1 MADRTS
7 TPRKKR
13 KDDAAGTA
21 VKPAR
26 APSQA
31 EGREASRLRA
41 ENDALRNELE
51 QVLANASENEKI
63 WRHFAAVER
72 LLFRMRELD
81 KLAEDLMREVRVRF
95 RTGLLVLFVSH
106 PEIQERLFQGD
117 MERSNSL
124 GDNTWISPMEG
135 DQVRSLFGPGLKPVL
150 FSAGQKGFP
159 SALSDAV
166 EEVRSG
172 VLIPLTIGEIIFGA
186 LMLGSNDPNRY
197 QPGDGT
203 DLLAQLGT
211 NIALS
216 MDNCLTYEKVR
227 DFSVQDQLTGLFNF
241 FQIYSVLEREFR
253 KARRVKS
260 PLSVLVVD
268 FRFVQDPDDADSGRG
283 VLKHAAGL
291 LEGILPKEE
300 CYIGRYGSDQFLAVL
315 PNVPEGEA
323 REVIPYVS
331 AAIRKTPFKAG
342 NTAILITTA
351 IGVGTMQD
359 RMGCAQDLV
368 DAAYA
373 DLCTARCGPRNE

>member
-1 MADRTS
+1 MTDQTTS
-7 TPRKKR
+7 TKR
-13 KDDAAGTA
+13 KRKEEAAESA
-21 VKPAR
+21 VKQAR
-26 APSQA
+26 APSRPCT
-31 EGREASRLRA
+31 RETSRLLA
-41 ENDALRNELE
+41 ENRALRNELE
-51 QVLANASENEKI
+51 QVLANASENERI

-81 KLAEDLMREVRVRF
+81 KLAEDLLREVRVRF

-106 PEIQERLFQGD
+106 PEIQERLFQGST
-117 MERSNSL
+117 ERSCSL
-124 GDNTWISPMEG
+124 GENTWLSPMEG
-135 DQVRSLFGPGLKPVL
+135 EEVRALFGPGLKPVL
-150 FSAGQKGFP
+150 FSAGEEGFP
-159 SALSDAV
+159 QALSGAAD
-166 EEVRSG
+166 EVRSG
-172 VLIPLTIGEIIFGA
+172 ALIPLNIGEIIFGA
-186 LMLGSNDPNRY
+186 LMLGSHDPNRY

-253 KARRVKS
+253 RAHRAKR

-268 FRFVQDPDDADSGRG
+268 FRFVQAPGDAESGTG

-315 PNVPEGEA
+315 PNVPEEEA

-331 AAIRKTPFKAG
+331 AAIRKTPFRAG

-351 IGVGTMQD
+351 IGVGTFREDMS
-359 RMGCAQDLV
+359 CAQDLV

-373 DLCTARCGPRNE
+373 ELCTARCGTRNE